1 MGSNRKMGEIGEKAA
16 RDYLER
22 LGYRIID
29 TNFRTRIGEIDLVAY
44 DGNILAFIEVKTR
57 SSSRY
62 GTPGEAID
70 WKKQRKLNK
79 LALLYLSKNRVLYS
93 QIRFDAVEVI
103 VRDEQVRRIHL
114 IKDAFQTVRY
124 I

>member
-103 VRDEQVRRIHL
+103 VRDEQVRRIYL
-114 IKDAFQTVRY
+114 IKDAFQTVGY